1 MFFKKSPTSAS
12 TPQSP
17 AVSGFDAQRER
28 SVIAEMLLKRSAK
41 LILGRSELE
50 IIRGVCQAIVDVT
63 SHIRLAWTWFGP
75 TDTHTIRPQVYAG
88 PAAAT

>member
-12 TPQSP
+12 TPQAS
-17 AVSGFDAQRER
+17 AASGFDAQRER

-50 IIRGVCQAIVDVT
+50 IIRGVCQSCPHGCTA
-63 SHIRLAWTWFGP
+63 
-75 TDTHTIRPQVYAG
+75 
-88 PAAAT
+88 